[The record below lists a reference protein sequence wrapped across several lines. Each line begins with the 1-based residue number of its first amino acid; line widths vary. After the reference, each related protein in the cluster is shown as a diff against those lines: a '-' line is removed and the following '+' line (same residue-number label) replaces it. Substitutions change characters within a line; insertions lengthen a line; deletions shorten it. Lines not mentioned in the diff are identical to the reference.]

1 MATCSGVGLIRY
13 WNVIIMKAIIPFN
26 VVSYT
31 KGNRSVYSLNIHLV
45 LVTKYRRKVI
55 NADILR
61 RLNEIFES
69 TCTKWRCT
77 LSEFNGETDHVH
89 LVISFPPDVQV
100 STLVGNLKTVSSR
113 LIRKEFADWISRF
126 YTKPVF
132 WSGAY
137 FVASCGGVTLE
148 HLKNYV
154 EKQAELRSASLTP
167 RS

>member
-1 MATCSGVGLIRY
+1 MKG
-13 WNVIIMKAIIPFN
+13 IIALN

-45 LVTKYRRKVI
+45 LVTKYRRQVI
-55 NADILR
+55 TVDVLQRLR
-61 RLNEIFES
+61 EIFDA

-77 LSEFNGETDHVH
+77 LKEFNGESDHVH

-113 LIRKEFADWISRF
+113 LIRQEFADRISQF
-126 YTKPVF
+126 YRKPVF

-148 HLKNYV
+148 HLKQYV
-154 EKQAELRSASLTP
+154 EQQATP

>member
-1 MATCSGVGLIRY
+1 
-13 WNVIIMKAIIPFN
+13 MKAIIPFN
-26 VVSYT
+26 VLSYT

-45 LVTKYRRKVI
+45 LVTKYRRQVI

-69 TCTKWRCT
+69 TCTKWRCA

-148 HLKNYV
+148 HIKSYV
-154 EKQAELRSASLTP
+154 EKQATP
-167 RS
+167 RT

>member
-1 MATCSGVGLIRY
+1 ME
-13 WNVIIMKAIIPFN
+13 AIIALN

-45 LVTKYRRKVI
+45 LVSKYRRQVI
-55 NADILR
+55 TIEILQ
-61 RLNEIFES
+61 RLREIFDA

-77 LSEFNGETDHVH
+77 LKEFKGESDHVH

-113 LIRKEFADWISRF
+113 LIRKEFADWISKF
-126 YTKPVF
+126 YRKPVF

-148 HLKNYV
+148 HLKQYV
-154 EKQAELRSASLTP
+154 EQQATP
-167 RS
+167 RT

>member
-26 VVSYT
+26 VLSYT

>member
-26 VVSYT
+26 VLSYT

-154 EKQAELRSASLTP
+154 EKQASP
-167 RS
+167 RN

>member
-13 WNVIIMKAIIPFN
+13 WNVIIIQVIIALN

-45 LVTKYRRKVI
+45 LVTKYRRQVI
-55 NADILR
+55 TSDVLQRLR
-61 RLNEIFES
+61 EIFDT

-77 LSEFNGETDHVH
+77 LKEFKGESDHVH

-113 LIRKEFADWISRF
+113 LIRKEFADWIFKF
-126 YTKPVF
+126 YRKPVF

-148 HLKNYV
+148 HLKQYV
-154 EKQAELRSASLTP
+154 EQQALP
-167 RS
+167 RA

>member
-13 WNVIIMKAIIPFN
+13 WNVIIMKVIIALN
-26 VVSYT
+26 VVTYT

-45 LVTKYRRKVI
+45 LVTKYRRRVI
-55 NADILR
+55 TAEILQ
-61 RLNEIFES
+61 RLREIFDA

-77 LSEFNGETDHVH
+77 LKEFNGESDHVH

-113 LIRKEFADWISRF
+113 LIRKEFADWISTF
-126 YTKPVF
+126 YKKPVF

-137 FVASCGGVTLE
+137 FVASCGGVTLD
-148 HLKNYV
+148 HLKKYV
-154 EKQAELRSASLTP
+154 EQQSSP
-167 RS
+167 SS

>member
-1 MATCSGVGLIRY
+1 MRYWKVIIRGLI
-13 WNVIIMKAIIPFN
+13 IALN
-26 VVSYT
+26 VVAYI

-45 LVTKYRRKVI
+45 LVTKYRHKVI
-55 NADILR
+55 TKDVLR
-61 RLNEIFES
+61 RLNEIFED

-77 LSEFNGETDHVH
+77 LKEFNGEADHVH

-126 YTKPVF
+126 YRKPVF

-154 EKQAELRSASLTP
+154 EQQASP

>member
-13 WNVIIMKAIIPFN
+13 WNVIIMRLIIVLN
-26 VVSYT
+26 VVTYT
-31 KGNRSVYSLNIHLV
+31 KGNRSVFSLNIHLV

-55 NADILR
+55 TADILR
-61 RLNEIFES
+61 RLNEIFDA

-77 LSEFNGETDHVH
+77 LKEFNGEVDHVH

-113 LIRKEFADWISRF
+113 LIRKEFADSISQF
-126 YTKPVF
+126 YKKPVF

-137 FVASCGGVTLE
+137 FVASCGGVTLD
-148 HLKNYV
+148 HLKSYV
-154 EKQAELRSASLTP
+154 EKQATP